1 MQHTGTS
8 ATLVFRGPN
17 VSGQP
22 NFIPDYENPGDDN
35 KDNVYE
41 VTLVVTDGTFDDDGN
56 PLKGE
61 RKVTVKVLNSKEDN
75 EPGEVT
81 FSNRQPESGKGLTVT
96 LDDTDKPVSAPTW
109 QWYRKDDAATNENTA
124 CTDIDRGIDDE
135 LRLSFV
141 CSRQR
146 RRRLDRD
153 RGSNDGNLHAGLRRG
168 RGRNAR
174 NYWRW
179 RLTT

>member
-1 MQHTGTS
+1 MQNTGTS
-8 ATLVFRGPN
+8 ATLAFRGPI

-56 PLKGE
+56 PLRGE

-81 FSNRQPESGKGLTVT
+81 FSNRQPESGKGLTAT

-109 QWYRKDDAATNENTA
+109 QWYRKDDATTAENTT
-124 CTDIDRGIDDE
+124 CTAIRSWH
-135 LRLSFV
+135 R
-141 CSRQR
+141 
-146 RRRLDRD
+146 
-153 RGSNDGNLHAGLRRG
+153 
-168 RGRNAR
+168 
-174 NYWRW
+174 
-179 RLTT
+179 